1 MQIKLNGIGPNHS
14 HHGSA
19 NGELGDNDYQ
29 NDEVSPG
36 IINPKKLRHGYT
48 TDII

>member
-19 NGELGDNDYQ
+19 NGELGENDYQ
-29 NDEVSPG
+29 NEEVSPG
-36 IINPKKLRHGYT
+36 IINPKKLRHGQT

>member
-19 NGELGDNDYQ
+19 NGELGDDYQ
-29 NDEVSPG
+29 NEEVSPG
-36 IINPKKLRHGYT
+36 IINPKKLRHGQT